1 METIYAISDR
11 LDHLFKT
18 KIMAFPRF
26 STAANGNTTIINIV
40 FFIVKSLALACY
52 PAVEASA
59 EDALVKFQITGN
71 KILSPL
77 TESPGNAVRGRI
89 IAAGRDGNCLACH
102 RIPIPEEEF
111 HGNLGPALS
120 GTGSRFDAGEL
131 RLRLVNPRAVNPDTI
146 MPAFYK
152 VLGLQRVAKRHQHRP
167 ILTGQQIE
175 DVVAYLLTLTN
186 NEH

>member
-1 METIYAISDR
+1 VETIYAISDR

-26 STAANGNTTIINIV
+26 PISASGHATISITV
-40 FFIVKSLALACY
+40 FFLVIPLILSCY
-52 PAVEASA
+52 PSLEASA
-59 EDALVKFQITGN
+59 EDSVAKFQIAGS
-71 KILSPL
+71 KIVAPL
-77 TESPGNAVRGRI
+77 TETPGNPVLGRK

-102 RIPIPEEEF
+102 RMPIPEEEF

-131 RLRLVNPRAVNPDTI
+131 RLRLVDPKAVNPDTI

-152 VLGLQRVAKRHQHRP
+152 VAGLQRVAKRHQNRP
-167 ILTGQQIE
+167 ILNGQQIE
-175 DVVAYLLTLTN
+175 DVIAYLLTLTAE
-186 NEH
+186 EH